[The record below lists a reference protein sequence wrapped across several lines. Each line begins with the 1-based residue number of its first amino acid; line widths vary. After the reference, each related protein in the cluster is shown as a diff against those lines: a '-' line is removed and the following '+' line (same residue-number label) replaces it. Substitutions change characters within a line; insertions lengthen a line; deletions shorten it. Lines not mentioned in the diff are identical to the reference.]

1 MKCQECGFE
10 LISESNLS
18 GFITEIVMKCPN
30 CGWTAVTTEIADIA
44 DDLTKY
50 NIIIDSGNIAEIE
63 KMRMISKVSGHNI
76 LESKKIL
83 TDGGIMLSEF
93 AVNIIDI
100 IPQLDIMNIR
110 YHIEPEF
117 PY

>member
-10 LISESNLS
+10 LISETNIS
-18 GFITEIVMKCPN
+18 GFVTEIVMKCPN
-30 CGWTAVTTEIADIA
+30 CGWLAVTAEMADIV

-50 NIIIDSGNIAEIE
+50 NIVIDSGNIVE
-63 KMRMISKVSGHNI
+63 KESMRTISKVSGHNI

-83 TDGGIMLSEF
+83 TDGGIMISEY
-93 AVNIIDI
+93 AINIIDI
-100 IPQLDIMNIR
+100 IPQLDIAKIK

>member
-1 MKCQECGFE
+1 MKCRECGFE
-10 LISESNLS
+10 LIGESNIS

-30 CGWTAVTTEIADIA
+30 CGWTAVTTEMADII

-50 NIIIDSGNIAEIE
+50 NIVIDSGNIAEKE
-63 KMRMISKVSGHNI
+63 TVRMISKVSGRNI
-76 LESKKIL
+76 LESKRII
-83 TDGGIMLSEF
+83 TDGGILLSEY
-93 AVNIIDI
+93 AINIIEL
-100 IPQLDIMNIR
+100 IPQLDDMNIG